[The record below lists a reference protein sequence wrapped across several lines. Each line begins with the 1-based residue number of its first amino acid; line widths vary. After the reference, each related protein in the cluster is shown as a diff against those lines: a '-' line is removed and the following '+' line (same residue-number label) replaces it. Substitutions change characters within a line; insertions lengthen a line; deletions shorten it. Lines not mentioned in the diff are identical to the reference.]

1 MTGFGK
7 AECQCKNRKIVVE
20 IKSLNSK
27 QLDVNARL
35 PNGYREKE
43 IEIRSLLSSQMLRG
57 KVDFVITVENEGGAT
72 GFTINKA
79 LARKYY
85 NELKDLAG
93 EFNETNFNEYL
104 PILVRMPEVLQSEKE
119 EIMEEEW
126 KLLLETI
133 KRAVDRLDEFRM
145 QEGKTLSEDFTKRIN
160 IINEL
165 LVSIKSFEKQ
175 RIENLRSKFKKDLND
190 LIENDNFD
198 KNRFEQ
204 ELIYYIEKLDITEEK
219 VRLKKH
225 CEYFSETLAEPKSQG
240 KKLIFISQEI
250 GREINTIGSKASDA
264 GLQKIVVQMKDELEK
279 IKEQLF
285 NIL

>member
-7 AECQCKNRKIVVE
+7 AECQCKNRKVVIE

-43 IEIRSLLSSQMLRG
+43 IEIRNLISAKLQRG
-57 KVDFVITVENEGGAT
+57 KVDFIITVENEGETT

-85 NELKDLAG
+85 HELKELA
-93 EFNETNFNEYL
+93 EDFDQQSFNDYL
-104 PILVRMPEVLQSEKE
+104 PILIRMPEVMMSEKE
-119 EIMEEEW
+119 EIKEDEW
-126 KLLLETI
+126 KELLATI
-133 KRAVDRLDEFRM
+133 KIAIDHLESFRL
-145 QEGKTLSEDFTKRIN
+145 QEGKTLAEDFEKRIN
-160 IINEL
+160 RINNL
-165 LVSIKSFEKQ
+165 LAEVKPFEKV
-175 RIENLRSKFKKDLND
+175 RVENLKNKFKKDLHD
-190 LIENDNFD
+190 MMEGENIDS
-198 KNRFEQ
+198 NRLEQ

-219 VRLKKH
+219 VRLQKH
-225 CEYFSETLAEPKSQG
+225 LEYFTETLNETESQG

-250 GREINTIGSKASDA
+250 GREINTMGSKASDA
-264 GLQKIVVQMKDELEK
+264 NIQKIVVQMKDELEK
-279 IKEQLF
+279 IKEQML